1 MTSLSV
7 LLFGSI
13 ASKYQ
18 DSFTFLRP
26 ILVKADMK
34 MPLNVYVSFIFF
46 SAFMIFIV
54 SLSVTIFLSLFVF
67 TSIFAK
73 ILAPVLAPIVVPAFC
88 FLVFMLYPFSRAS
101 TRKKNIETNLP
112 FVLTHMGS
120 IAESGIPPYYIFRL
134 IGNFDEYG
142 DIAKE
147 FRKIQRNMEVYGIDP
162 LTAIRAVSE
171 RSPSEMFKQVL
182 MGFVTTTE
190 SGGNIKT
197 FLKSAGDQ
205 ALFEWR
211 TRREKFLRQLEAYS
225 EMYTGLMVAAPLFLI
240 SLFIVMGMIS
250 PTLGGFSILDLTKFS
265 VYLLVPIMNIAFL
278 LFLRGV
284 EVEI

>member
-1 MTSLSV
+1 MTVSSLST
-7 LLFGSI
+7 S
-13 ASKYQ
+13 
-18 DSFTFLRP
+18 
-26 ILVKADMK
+26 
-34 MPLNVYVSFIFF
+34 VSFIG
-46 SAFMIFIV
+46 V
-54 SLSVTIFLSLFVF
+54 RVTAVDSDPVRIEM
-67 TSIFAK
+67 AK
-73 ILAPVLAPIVVPAFC
+73 
-88 FLVFMLYPFSRAS
+88 
-101 TRKKNIETNLP
+101 
-112 FVLTHMGS
+112 
-120 IAESGIPPYYIFRL
+120 
-134 IGNFDEYG
+134 
-142 DIAKE
+142 
-147 FRKIQRNMEVYGIDP
+147 RNMEVYGIDP